1 MSLLR
6 YRWKRRCAQT
16 TSFLSMSIF
25 IKFWGRENNT
35 FFCVEER
42 RVASIYFICLQVHL
56 RNKTFNGLRMNKKVW
71 AWASCTIFFL
81 DGSWK
86 GKLLT
91 LKWFL
96 FQEPL
101 RASSFHVKLFFREA
115 FSNSRT
121 TNWFLLPER
130 KNSEWQLRRISSHD
144 FFEKVHFINDVPLN
158 AFRCFFMW
166 NFHFNSPV
174 LIKSNPYMRLDSHF
188 KNRQTLIQNGVCT
201 C

>member
-1 MSLLR
+1 
-6 YRWKRRCAQT
+6 
-16 TSFLSMSIF
+16 MSIF

-42 RVASIYFICLQVHL
+42 GVASIYFICLQVHL
-56 RNKTFNGLRMNKKVW
+56 RNKTFNGLRMNKKV
-71 AWASCTIFFL
+71 WASCTIFFL

-101 RASSFHVKLFFREA
+101 RASSFHVKLFFRET

-130 KNSEWQLRRISSHD
+130 KYSEWQLRWISRSHD
-144 FFEKVHFINDVPLN
+144 FFWES
-158 AFRCFFMW
+158 AFYQRCSAKC
-166 NFHFNSPV
+166 SPV
-174 LIKSNPYMRLDSHF
+174 LINSSPYMRLDSHF
-188 KNRQTLIQNGVCT
+188 ENQQTIIQNGVCT

>member
-1 MSLLR
+1 MTNPILALVPKSNWLTILAQEKSACKMSLLR
-6 YRWKRRCAQT
+6 YRWKRRCAQI

-42 RVASIYFICLQVHL
+42 GVASIYFICLQVHL

-71 AWASCTIFFL
+71 ASCTIFFL

-91 LKWFL
+91 LKWFH

-101 RASSFHVKLFFREA
+101 RASSFHVKLFFRET

-130 KNSEWQLRRISSHD
+130 KYIAS
-144 FFEKVHFINDVPLN
+144 
-158 AFRCFFMW
+158 
-166 NFHFNSPV
+166 
-174 LIKSNPYMRLDSHF
+174 DSF
-188 KNRQTLIQNGVCT
+188 AE
-201 C
+201 